1 MAEPY
6 ADYLPEETSPPAE
19 TPVGPVRL
27 GSDELNLAEFPF
39 TLLSDRRPAGLTT
52 LEFSDTIL
60 GPDRQPVTRV
70 WTVQGGEEFGLPLA
84 GDEEIYVALME
95 ATREQG
101 FASRTLHVTRYDLIQ
116 RLGWPD
122 KGGSYKRLHAGLDRL
137 LGVTITAQR
146 AFYDRRQERFV
157 DVGFHIIDDYL
168 LYHEQPGRKS
178 RDGRVY
184 VPHSYVSWNQVI
196 FESML
201 SGNIKQLDVGFYFS
215 LHSALSRR
223 LFRYLDKKRLD
234 GKPAFRIG
242 LRKLG
247 FEKLGMSR
255 TYYPSHIKQELAR
268 AHEELQRN
276 GFLTGAEYV
285 RAGVEAEEQVLYH
298 FPAGHGR
305 TRLPASSAALM
316 ERLVTAGM
324 TRAMAEKLVRQF
336 PERIGDQLDYLP
348 YRSAQDPA
356 ALLVEAI
363 RADWQPPALYLQAQS
378 DATEA
383 RQEAEERRQLEDKRR
398 EKERLRRDRSDRLEA
413 ALQTLSIPA
422 YDALFRQAREQL
434 QQTNPMVA
442 ARPDSPAYEALLREM
457 VYGLVEGDAA
467 PATEK

>member
-1 MAEPY
+1 MADLH
-6 ADYLPEETSPPAE
+6 ADYIPDEDELPAE
-19 TPVGPVRL
+19 TPLGPVRL

-39 TLLSDRRPAGLTT
+39 TLLSDRRPAGLTS
-52 LEFSDTIL
+52 LEFTDTIR
-60 GPDRQPVTRV
+60 GPEREPVTRI
-70 WTVQGGEEFGLPLA
+70 WTVTGAEEFGLPLA

-95 ATREQG
+95 ITREQG
-101 FASRTLHVTRYDLIQ
+101 FASRTLHLTRYDLLQ

-122 KGGSYKRLHAGLDRL
+122 KGGSYRRLHAGLDRL

-146 AFYDRRQERFV
+146 GFYDRRKQRYV

-168 LYHEQPGRKS
+168 LYDEKPGRKRRS
-178 RDGRVY
+178 GPVY
-184 VPHSYVSWNQVI
+184 LPHSYVSWNQIV

-201 SGNIKQLDVGFYFS
+201 SGNLKQLDVGFYFS

-255 TYYPSHIKQELAR
+255 TYYPSHIKQELGR

-285 RAGVEAEEQVLYH
+285 RPGKEAEEQVIYR
-298 FPAGHGR
+298 FPATTGR
-305 TRLPASSAALM
+305 RRLSASSAALM
-316 ERLVTAGM
+316 ERLVQVGV
-324 TRAMAEKLVRQF
+324 TRAAAEKLVRQY
-336 PERIGDQLDYLP
+336 PERIADQVEYLA

-363 RADWQPPALYLQAQS
+363 RHNWQPPALYLQAQ
-378 DATEA
+378 TEA
-383 RQEAEERRQLEDKRR
+383 EESRREAEERRQLEEKRR
-398 EKERLRRDRSDRLEA
+398 EKEQVRRERTERLEA
-413 ALQTLSIPA
+413 ELAALPLVE
-422 YDALFRQAREQL
+422 YEHLFRQARERL
-434 QQTNPMVA
+434 QKTNPMVA
-442 ARPDSPAYEALLREM
+442 SRPESPAYEALLKEA
-457 VYGLVEGDAA
+457 VYELLEEEG
-467 PATEK
+467 